1 MYRKLQFAMMFLF
14 VFTATAWAQQD
25 PLVGTWKLNVA
36 KTKYNPGA
44 PPSSAIN
51 TFEASGANGVRHI
64 SERVNADGSKIRQ
77 EFTVQFDGKDYPD
90 RDTSTPAPGAQPAAT
105 VADTRD
111 AVSVDRIDPYTYR
124 VSYKLKGKPVQMNY
138 WSVSKDGRTLSVF
151 STGLTATIGVYQ
163 RMLVYDKQ

>member
-1 MYRKLQFAMMFLF
+1 MHMRFCSLLLVIMLGSVALH
-14 VFTATAWAQQD
+14 AQQD
-25 PLVGTWKLNVA
+25 PLIGTWKLNPA

-64 SERVNADGSKIRQ
+64 SERVNPDGSKIRQ

-124 VSYKLKGKPVQMNY
+124 VTYKLKGKPVQMNY

-151 STGLTATIGVYQ
+151 STGLTAANGVYQ